1 MKMNQL
7 NKQYGVDVSE
17 HNGIVNWQEVRDAGI
32 EFAIIR
38 LGYGRGHLD
47 SQFYHNVNGALNA
60 GISIG
65 VYYYSYA
72 QNCNDAIE
80 EAAFATHILNDCGL
94 VPARLTMG
102 LWYDAEEAPYWD
114 TQQITNRCS
123 AFINT
128 AWQAG
133 YAYAGVY
140 ANFDWWTHHI
150 DGTQLM
156 CPKWCA
162 QYNSS
167 CDLPS
172 AHMWQYTDSLRI
184 GEKMFDGDVFWS

>member
-7 NKQYGVDVSE
+7 NKHYGVDVSE

-102 LWYDAEEAPYWD
+102 LWYDAEEAPLLGH
-114 TQQITNRCS
+114 TTNHQSLQCLHQYSLASRLRLCR
-123 AFINT
+123 
-128 AWQAG
+128 
-133 YAYAGVY
+133 GVRQ
-140 ANFDWWTHHI
+140 F
-150 DGTQLM
+150 
-156 CPKWCA
+156 
-162 QYNSS
+162 
-167 CDLPS
+167 
-172 AHMWQYTDSLRI
+172 
-184 GEKMFDGDVFWS
+184 

>member
-7 NKQYGVDVSE
+7 NKHYGVDVSE

-128 AWQAG
+128 AWQAATPMPG
-133 YAYAGVY
+133 CTPILIGGPITSTV
-140 ANFDWWTHHI
+140 
-150 DGTQLM
+150 
-156 CPKWCA
+156 P
-162 QYNSS
+162 SS
-167 CDLPS
+167 CALNGAPS
-172 AHMWQYTDSLRI
+172 IIAAAIYHRLTCGNI
-184 GEKMFDGDVFWS
+184 PIH